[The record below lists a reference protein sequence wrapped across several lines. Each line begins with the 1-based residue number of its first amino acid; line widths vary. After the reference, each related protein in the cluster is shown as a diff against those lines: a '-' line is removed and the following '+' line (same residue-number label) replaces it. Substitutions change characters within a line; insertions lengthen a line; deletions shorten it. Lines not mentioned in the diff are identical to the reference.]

1 MKAWDEVL
9 SRLVQL
15 DKVCPNPPDPDPSK
29 GTKPSKNLPSSSVE
43 HSEHD
48 QISEP
53 LIPNKRVY
61 QNERAEQSEP
71 SLSNKRS
78 SSSRSRSSSCSTTPQ
93 SEHVQLI
100 SEQPISNKRVH
111 QNNHDEHSE
120 HFQQSE
126 PPHPNKRVY
135 QNEHI
140 QQNKPNLQ
148 QPISNKR
155 VHQNNHVE
163 HSEHFQQNEH
173 LHPNKRVHQ
182 NEHVQLNKEKSVNFR
197 GNSENSQN
205 LNSRLFNMSESS
217 PGPSKA
223 RWSQNQPS
231 TSMPK
236 NGWDHQPLL
245 PQQSKQRPN
254 FQAKTIS
261 K

>member
-15 DKVCPNPPDPDPSK
+15 DEVCPNPPDSDPSK

-61 QNERAEQSEP
+61 QNERVEQSEP

-78 SSSRSRSSSCSTTPQ
+78 SSSRSRSSSCSTTQ

-120 HFQQSE
+120 HFQKSE
-126 PPHPNKRVY
+126 SPHPNKRVY

-140 QQNKPNLQ
+140 QQNKPNCQ
-148 QPISNKR
+148 
-155 VHQNNHVE
+155 
-163 HSEHFQQNEH
+163 
-173 LHPNKRVHQ
+173 NKRVHQ
-182 NEHVQLNKEKSVNFR
+182 NEHVQSNEDKSVNFR

-261 K
+261 E